1 LAEASQPNLAKAAN
15 LVQTIGFFQRPK
27 MKQQLL
33 AHEILQP
40 QHRKKSWPVPH
51 TYQQDPRNADIKI
64 NINDELLHRDQAVIS
79 VFDSGFILGDGIW
92 EGLRM
97 HNGVIPFLDKHMKR
111 LWEGAKALDLDLGLE
126 KDQLKRRL
134 YGTLD
139 ANNMDDNV
147 HIRLMV
153 SRGIK
158 ATPYQDPAVTI
169 SGPTIVIIPE
179 YKNPDPTLNDRGI
192 KLYTVYVRRGY
203 ADVQDPRINSHSK
216 LNCIFGCIQA
226 AKAGADEA
234 LMLDPHGHVATCNST
249 HFFIVRDGE
258 VWTSS
263 GDYCLDG
270 ITRRNVIDLC
280 KANDIPVF
288 EKNFSVMQAY
298 GADEAFVTGTFAGL
312 TPVFDIDGRTI
323 GEGERGPMVDRLQAL
338 YLEMI
343 TKECSGNK
351 R

>member
-1 LAEASQPNLAKAAN
+1 MGKGTHDFRQDARNES
-15 LVQTIGFFQRPK
+15 
-27 MKQQLL
+27 
-33 AHEILQP
+33 IL
-40 QHRKKSWPVPH
+40 
-51 TYQQDPRNADIKI
+51 I
-64 NINDELLHRDQAVIS
+64 NINGELFPREKAVVS

-92 EGLRM
+92 EGLRV
-97 HNGVIPFLDKHMKR
+97 HRGRIPFVDRHMKR
-111 LWEGAKALDLDLGLE
+111 LWEGAKALDLDMGLSKAALVE
-126 KDQLKRRL
+126 RL
-134 YGTLD
+134 YKTLEV
-139 ANNMDDNV
+139 NGMDEDV

-158 ATPYQDPAVTI
+158 STPYQDPAVTV

-179 YKNPDPTLNDRGI
+179 YKTPDPSLNDRGI
-192 KLYTVYVRRGY
+192 RLYTVYVRRGY

-226 AKAGADEA
+226 AKAGYDEA

-249 HFFIVRDGE
+249 HFFIVREGE

-298 GADEAFVTGTFAGL
+298 GAEEAFVTGTFAGL
-312 TPVFDIDGRTI
+312 TPVVDIDGRTI
-323 GEGERGPMVDRLQAL
+323 GEGRRAAMTDRLQAL
-338 YLEMI
+338 YRPLIER
-343 TKECSGNK
+343 KCS
-351 R
+351 